1 MFKKYSIYV
10 AFITISLLSLS
21 VPAQP
26 VLNMPVENFDFG
38 FTPQNA
44 SVSYDFW
51 LHSDGKDTLK
61 ITRVKTS
68 CGCTKAPLERD
79 ILAPGDSTRLEII
92 FTTGR
97 YKNKVRKTT
106 YVATNSDQ
114 VARQVV
120 ISSNILIRP
129 DSTYPVVIKPYKLNI
144 SQLNEKIRDEIK
156 FTITNVSDRDLK
168 PSLVAYPQELFEIKL
183 PKEIK
188 AGEKA
193 EGVLK
198 LKKAGIDEG
207 FKKSFTVE
215 LNDENKSRF
224 TIPVVRNIR
233 LAESSTGG
241 K

>member
-10 AFITISLLSLS
+10 VFIIISLLSLS
-21 VPAQP
+21 IPAQP
-26 VLNMPVENFDFG
+26 VLKMTVENFDFG

-44 SVSYDFW
+44 AVSYDFW
-51 LHSDGKDTLK
+51 LYSTGKDTLK

-68 CGCTKAPLERD
+68 CGCTKAPLEKD
-79 ILAPGDSTRLEII
+79 VLAPGDSTRLEII

-97 YKNKVRKTT
+97 YKNKVRKSI
-106 YVATNSDQ
+106 YVTTNSDQ

-120 ISSNILIRP
+120 IMSNILIRP

-144 SQLNEKIRDEIK
+144 SQLSEKIRDELK

-168 PSLVAYPQELFEIKL
+168 PFLVAYPQDLFEIKL

-198 LKKAGIDEG
+198 LKKANLNKG
-207 FKKSFTVE
+207 FKKSFTIE

-233 LAESSTGG
+233 LAESSTDR

>member
-1 MFKKYSIYV
+1 MFRKYTVS
-10 AFITISLLSLS
+10 AFFFISFLSLS
-21 VPAQP
+21 ISAQP
-26 VLNMPVENFDFG
+26 VLKMPVENFDFG

-44 SVSYDFW
+44 EVSYDFW
-51 LHSDGKDTLK
+51 LHSTGKDTLK
-61 ITRVKTS
+61 ISRVKTS
-68 CGCTKAPLERD
+68 CGCTKAPLEKD
-79 ILAPGDSTRLEII
+79 VLAPGDSTRLEII

-114 VARQVV
+114 VARQVM
-120 ISSNILIRP
+120 IMSDILIRP

-144 SQLNEKIRDEIK
+144 SQFSEKIRDELK

-168 PSLVAYPQELFEIKL
+168 PSLVAYPKDLFEVKL

-188 AGEKA
+188 AGETT
-193 EGVLK
+193 EGILILK
-198 LKKAGIDEG
+198 EAGLNEE
-207 FKKSFTVE
+207 FKKSFTIE
-215 LNDENKSRF
+215 WNDDKSSRF
-224 TIPVVRNIR
+224 TIPVVRNVH